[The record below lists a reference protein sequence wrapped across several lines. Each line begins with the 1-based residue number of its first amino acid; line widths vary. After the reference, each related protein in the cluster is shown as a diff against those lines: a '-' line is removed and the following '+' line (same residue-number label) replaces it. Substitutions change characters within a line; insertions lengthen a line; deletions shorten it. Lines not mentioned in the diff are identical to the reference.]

1 MKGKQKRR
9 KKGVE
14 KSKEKENNGKEA
26 KQNILAFR
34 FFLIHTFLF
43 SQKIKEDSP
52 DKEKSVNKFEQDIK
66 QGFCEISDENGL
78 IMISHIG
85 ELS

>member
-26 KQNILAFR
+26 KQNILKFR
-34 FFLIHTFLF
+34 FFFDTYIFIFT
-43 SQKIKEDSP
+43 K
-52 DKEKSVNKFEQDIK
+52 NKRR
-66 QGFCEISDENGL
+66 
-78 IMISHIG
+78 
-85 ELS
+85 LSR